1 MGFENSLRF
10 FLRFLF
16 WKFLVDREVVGL
28 TTLIT
33 RFWKENVDL
42 VKLLIWS
49 GKKRLWFQLFWS
61 DRTETQSGFFFAIGE
76 RSCFGANW
84 EAEVFWVLGF
94 GIWVIQFFWV
104 RSQLDWLSK
113 ESKAFKGISFWCVH
127 FFFLFFSL
135 YLILKRI
142 RTAVTDLVSNE
153 FLAEKGKKKKKADNW
168 TKKWNVFTL
177 TTALCFWQPENFMAN
192 LHIDSNRI

>member
-10 FLRFLF
+10 FLGFLF

-49 GKKRLWFQLFWS
+49 GKKRLWFQLFCS

-104 RSQLDWLSK
+104 RSRLDWLSK
-113 ESKAFKGISFWCVH
+113 ESKAFKGI
-127 FFFLFFSL
+127 FFLVCSFFHCLVLFCFVFSSWVIYDSRKEYKL
-135 YLILKRI
+135 QLILSR
-142 RTAVTDLVSNE
+142 
-153 FLAEKGKKKKKADNW
+153 KKKKRLITEQRNGMLL
-168 TKKWNVFTL
+168 TKSLSSGWL
-177 TTALCFWQPENFMAN
+177 
-192 LHIDSNRI
+192 